1 MCINVIRQQ
10 QQEDEM
16 LARVTGLVFKE
27 ALRQVGLA
35 VFNATQ
41 KGVGLPAA
49 CKCLN
54 TGNSRGSRAQ
64 LIH

>member
-27 ALRQVGLA
+27 ALTQVGLA

-49 CKCLN
+49 CQCLN
-54 TGNSRGSRAQ
+54 TGNSKGSRAQ